1 VTHTGSFHRLRAN
14 IALRHV
20 AGNIALRHSAGMMDD
35 VRMILIGQ
43 FDSPFVRRVGIALH
57 LYGLRHEHRP
67 WSVWADAD
75 AIAAFNPLRRVPVLL
90 LDDGEAL
97 IESGAILDALDDL
110 VGPTRALTPQS
121 ADARRSARQVAA
133 LATGMGDKAVVLLYE
148 HVLRAEANR
157 SPAWVARCQSQIVA
171 TLATLE
177 RAYLGRP
184 AGPYWAG
191 EAVGH
196 ADIAV
201 ACAVGFLREAHPELT
216 ATLAGATP
224 LIDRLCATCEALPS
238 FQAVRQPLKVAV

>member
-1 VTHTGSFHRLRAN
+1 
-14 IALRHV
+14 
-20 AGNIALRHSAGMMDD
+20 MMSG
-35 VRMILIGQ
+35 MILIGQ

-57 LYGLRHEHRP
+57 LYGFGYEHRP

-75 AIAAFNPLRRVPVLL
+75 AIAPFNPLRRVPVLV

-110 VGPTRALTPQS
+110 VGPSRALTPPT

-133 LATGMGDKAVVLLYE
+133 LATGMADKAVVLLYE
-148 HVLRAEANR
+148 HVLRAEASR
-157 SPAWVARCQSQIVA
+157 SPIWVARCQSQIVA
-171 TLATLE
+171 TLTTLE

-216 ATLAGATP
+216 ATLAGSTP
-224 LIDRLCATCEALPS
+224 LIDRLCATCEALPA
-238 FQAVRQPLKVAV
+238 FEAIRQPLKVAV

>member
-1 VTHTGSFHRLRAN
+1 
-14 IALRHV
+14 
-20 AGNIALRHSAGMMDD
+20 
-35 VRMILIGQ
+35 MILIGQ

-57 LYGLRHEHRP
+57 LYGFVYEHRP

-75 AIAAFNPLRRVPVLL
+75 AIAPFNPLRRVPVLV

-97 IESGAILDALDDL
+97 IESGAILDAIDDI
-110 VGPTRALTPQS
+110 VGPARALTPQT

-133 LATGMGDKAVVLLYE
+133 LATGMADTAVVLLYE

-177 RAYLGRP
+177 RAYLGRGE
-184 AGPYWAG
+184 GPYWGG
-191 EAVGH
+191 EAIGH

-201 ACAVGFLREAHPELT
+201 ACSVRFLREAHPDLT
-216 ATLAGATP
+216 ATLAGSIP
-224 LIDRLCATCEALPS
+224 LIDRLCATCEALPA
-238 FQAVRQPLKVAV
+238 FRTIVQPLKVAV